1 MGIQPEKKV
10 LTSFKW
16 KIFRAGIYKSCSKSA
31 LEQAGHAAPIS
42 LQGILF

>member
-1 MGIQPEKKV
+1 MGLQPEKKV

-16 KIFRAGIYKSCSKSA
+16 KIFRAGIHKSCSNSA
-31 LEQAGHAAPIS
+31 LKQAGHVAPVS